1 MIWETRHLYSPLS
14 TRGHDSMSDE
24 ESTEGIVE
32 SPLSQNTYVM
42 IWAIGSLA
50 SLVIFIVYF

>member
-1 MIWETRHLYSPLS
+1 METRHLYNPLS

-50 SLVIFIVYF
+50 SLAIFIVYF